1 MTLEPTLTTFSPEDM
16 ESFLP
21 EMKIGMLATINPDGE
36 PHLTLISTLQAS
48 SPTQMTWG
56 QFTEGLSK
64 AYIRANPRV
73 GWMIMSLQKEVWRG
87 KATFTHTSRQGPD
100 YERYNQIPMFR
111 YNAYFG
117 VHTVYYMDLV
127 AHSGKEPLP
136 MGAVVFGAVQTMLA
150 RLLHRDP
157 EPDAVLNPYT
167 RTLFNKVDNLKY
179 LAYIDADG
187 YPAVLP
193 CIQAQAYDSSRLA
206 FTFSAYGE
214 QLGRI
219 PAGARVAVYGMTLG
233 METVL
238 VRGTYA
244 GVRRPAGYQLGV
256 VDVDWVYNAMPP
268 VPGQIYPPVPLEAV
282 ESW

>member
-1 MTLEPTLTTFSPEDM
+1 
-16 ESFLP
+16 
-21 EMKIGMLATINPDGE
+21 
-36 PHLTLISTLQAS
+36 
-48 SPTQMTWG
+48 
-56 QFTEGLSK
+56 
-64 AYIRANPRV
+64 
-73 GWMIMSLQKEVWRG
+73 
-87 KATFTHTSRQGPD
+87 
-100 YERYNQIPMFR
+100 MFR

-127 AHSGKEPLP
+127 GHSGKENLP

-167 RTLFNKVDNLKY
+167 RRLFNKVDNLKY

-187 YPAVLP
+187 YPDVLP
-193 CIQAQAYDSSRLA
+193 CIQAQAYDSSRMG

-219 PAGARVAVYGMTLG
+219 PAGARVAMYGMTLG

-244 GVRRPAGYQLGV
+244 GVRRSAGIKLGV
-256 VDVDWVYNAMPP
+256 VDIDWVYNSMPP
-268 VPGQIYPPVPLEAV
+268 VPGQIYPPVSLEAV
-282 ESW
+282 TSW